1 MSRPYSTSTRSET
14 VTWWTMAGKT
24 ESVRDLEE
32 RYKGLQER
40 LASLKA
46 DKSTVEAELAARQR
60 ALKKS
65 MDECR
70 DAGFDPDNLQEEIR
84 RAREVASVKL
94 DTFEADIEAGEKI
107 VRPLVEEIRK
117 G

>member
-1 MSRPYSTSTRSET
+1 
-14 VTWWTMAGKT
+14 MASKT

-32 RYKGLQER
+32 RYRSLQER
-40 LASLKA
+40 LGNLKT
-46 DKSTVEAELAARQR
+46 DKGMVEAELAARQR
-60 ALKKS
+60 ALKKH
-65 MDECR
+65 MDECLA
-70 DAGFDPDNLQEEIR
+70 AGYDPNNLPEEIR
-84 RAREVASVKL
+84 RAREVAGVKL